1 MAELYRA
8 VGIPLVLHGGS
19 GIQHQYI
26 LDAISA
32 GIAKINVGTELRQT
46 YEFALQESGNDVS
59 FAQDALY
66 KRTRAYIADYLFN
79 TNLRIS
85 SSAEPQWDLAEL
97 THSRRWMT
105 HHPPR
110 L

>member
-1 MAELYRA
+1 M
-8 VGIPLVLHGGS
+8 LHGGS

-79 TNLRIS
+79 TNLK
-85 SSAEPQWDLAEL
+85 DFLFG
-97 THSRRWMT
+97 
-105 HHPPR
+105 
-110 L
+110 